1 MITPACDSTTCE
13 RGGEG
18 DMTSG
23 ASTGGDH
30 NMNEALRRSE
40 ARVRSILRAAPAG
53 IGVVVNRVITEVN
66 DHLCAMT
73 GFSRE
78 ELLGKSARILYPT
91 EEDFAFV
98 GREKYRLMTAH
109 GTGTVEAN
117 WMRKDGALLQVLL
130 SSSPIEPSDLS
141 VGVTFVAF
149 DITERK
155 QAEQELRG
163 REENY
168 RRITE
173 NMHDMVCETDSQGNY
188 RYVSPSYQRVLG
200 YRPQDLIGE
209 SAFTRIHPDDRAQII
224 AIFEEGVRSGVQREA
239 EFRHTHADGQ
249 YLWLRSTGSFSFDAA
264 GAFLGAVINTRDV
277 TERKAAE
284 TALAES
290 ERRFTVFM
298 EHLPAA
304 AFIKNYDGLTL
315 FANRYL
321 KELFGWQD
329 ATGKSTVDLL
339 PPELAERMIA
349 DDRRVLTE
357 GPIVIEENITD
368 VHGKARVFDTYK
380 FPVAIEGSAT
390 LLGGIA
396 VDVTERK
403 LAEAALL
410 DKTEELDR
418 FFNISVDLLC
428 IAGIDGRFRR
438 INVAW
443 ERILGYSVDELMSK
457 SFLDFVH
464 PDDVAAT
471 MEAIATLASQREV
484 INFVNRYRCRD
495 GSYRWIEWRS
505 APVGE
510 IIHAAARDITEHI
523 RAEEE

>member
-1 MITPACDSTTCE
+1 
-13 RGGEG
+13 
-18 DMTSG
+18 
-23 ASTGGDH
+23 
-30 NMNEALRRSE
+30 
-40 ARVRSILRAAPAG
+40 
-53 IGVVVNRVITEVN
+53 
-66 DHLCAMT
+66 
-73 GFSRE
+73 
-78 ELLGKSARILYPT
+78 
-91 EEDFAFV
+91 
-98 GREKYRLMTAH
+98 
-109 GTGTVEAN
+109 
-117 WMRKDGALLQVLL
+117 
-130 SSSPIEPSDLS
+130 
-141 VGVTFVAF
+141 
-149 DITERK
+149 
-155 QAEQELRG
+155 
-163 REENY
+163 
-168 RRITE
+168 
-173 NMHDMVCETDSQGNY
+173 
-188 RYVSPSYQRVLG
+188 
-200 YRPQDLIGE
+200 
-209 SAFTRIHPDDRAQII
+209 
-224 AIFEEGVRSGVQREA
+224 
-239 EFRHTHADGQ
+239 
-249 YLWLRSTGSFSFDAA
+249 
-264 GAFLGAVINTRDV
+264 
-277 TERKAAE
+277 
-284 TALAES
+284 
-290 ERRFTVFM
+290 
-298 EHLPAA
+298 
-304 AFIKNYDGLTL
+304 YDGLTL

-329 ATGKSTVDLL
+329 ATGKTTADLL

-523 RAEEE
+523 RAEEERSKLEAQMREVQKLESLGVLAGGIAH